1 MKNPRRLITP
11 LIASLA
17 VLIWVEIF
25 IGPVGLSFPDVLAAL
40 ASPGSADGVIIWDL
54 RIPRIAYALCV
65 GSGLA
70 VCGLA
75 LQGLFRNPL
84 AEPFTLGISG
94 GAALGAVLVLT
105 TGLQF
110 GSLGMAAASFLGA
123 LAVCVIVYLLAART
137 LFSATALILG
147 GVMLGFFAQ
156 SGVLLAIALAPGL
169 RAQGAMMWLMG
180 DMSYAPR
187 DLLLPTLALTLAGVI
202 FLFRQAAG
210 LNVLSLGDEKATS
223 LGLNVPRL
231 RRNVFLWCSLITGAT
246 VAVLGIIGFVG
257 LIIPNAIRRL
267 AGGDHRTLFPLSA
280 LAGACFILVCDV
292 LARSVLDPVELPL
305 GIVTGFVGSLTFL
318 WIFVS
323 RKRI

>member
-1 MKNPRRLITP
+1 
-11 LIASLA
+11 
-17 VLIWVEIF
+17 
-25 IGPVGLSFPDVLAAL
+25 
-40 ASPGSADGVIIWDL
+40 
-54 RIPRIAYALCV
+54 
-65 GSGLA
+65 
-70 VCGLA
+70 
-75 LQGLFRNPL
+75 
-84 AEPFTLGISG
+84 
-94 GAALGAVLVLT
+94 
-105 TGLQF
+105 
-110 GSLGMAAASFLGA
+110 
-123 LAVCVIVYLLAART
+123 
-137 LFSATALILG
+137 
-147 GVMLGFFAQ
+147 
-156 SGVLLAIALAPGL
+156 
-169 RAQGAMMWLMG
+169 
-180 DMSYAPR
+180 
-187 DLLLPTLALTLAGVI
+187 
-202 FLFRQAAG
+202 FRQAKG